1 MSLDRHRRLA
11 LVSRLSAAGC
21 LVLAIPPFIVLPILW
36 FARDLLSLAPGVPD
50 GPPPSAAFR
59 ALGLAATL
67 APALIMAWGLLRL
80 RRFFLALAAGD
91 TFSAEGARALRDF
104 GAALLIRAVLAPLAG
119 AAASVAATFER
130 GPGARRL
137 AVSLSEADLAYLVVA
152 GLVFAL
158 SWTLAEAAEM
168 AEEQRLIV

>member
-1 MSLDRHRRLA
+1 MSPRRRRRLA

-21 LVLAIPPFIVLPILW
+21 LALAIPPFVILPILW
-36 FARDLLSLAPGVPD
+36 FVGGLLPMVPGVPE
-50 GPPPSAAFR
+50 GPAPSAAFR
-59 ALGLAATL
+59 ALGLAASL
-67 APALIMAWGLLRL
+67 APALVMAWGLLRL
-80 RRFFLALAAGD
+80 RRFFLGLAAGD

-104 GAALLIRAVLAPLAG
+104 GAALLIRAALAPAAG
-119 AAASVAATFER
+119 AAASVAATWER
-130 GPGARRL
+130 GPGAR
-137 AVSLSEADLAYLVVA
+137 SLSIGVSGADLAYLVAA